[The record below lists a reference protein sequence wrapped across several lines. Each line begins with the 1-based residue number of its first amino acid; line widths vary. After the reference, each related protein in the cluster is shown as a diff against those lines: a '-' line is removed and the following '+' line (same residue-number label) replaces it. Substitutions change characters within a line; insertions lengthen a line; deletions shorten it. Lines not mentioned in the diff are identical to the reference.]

1 MNRVLGAK
9 KTSAR
14 WEAIVT
20 ELIVQV
26 RDNAKESESA
36 GTEKNPL
43 KKLFLKFIESLFDRW
58 TSAGYS
64 SFSRRRSSAFWMFL
78 NFQDFVQIAV
88 WNFFDEVDLKPASS

>member
-1 MNRVLGAK
+1 MNRVLDAT

-43 KKLFLKFIESLFDRW
+43 KKP
-58 TSAGYS
+58 
-64 SFSRRRSSAFWMFL
+64 
-78 NFQDFVQIAV
+78 
-88 WNFFDEVDLKPASS
+88 FFKIYWVSVRQMNICGL